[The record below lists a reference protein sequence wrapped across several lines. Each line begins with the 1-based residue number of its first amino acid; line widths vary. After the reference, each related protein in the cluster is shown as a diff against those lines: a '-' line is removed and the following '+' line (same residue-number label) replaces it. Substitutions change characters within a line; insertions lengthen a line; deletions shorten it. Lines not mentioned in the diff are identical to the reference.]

1 MSGWSGWSGW
11 SGSSGASGWSGWSG
25 WSGNSGWNASPGGGS
40 SPLVVDALTKSRG
53 GIVLTDDV
61 HAQIDPHPDSPQKS
75 GSGQSTW
82 PLMGDTKSMRRWDP
96 AARQAAGLFDLLS
109 GVDFTSYAASKG
121 ALDRSVLLLRS
132 PATPLVTMARPDKA
146 FFESQLPIVACW
158 AELREDR
165 ASEIL
170 TQMTPQLPFWGSV
183 VNLSPSRTPKTLEII
198 DMALAFACTV
208 VLRFKQAM
216 ACPRPADY
224 SALIQPIVP
233 TPGHSAYPSGHST
246 EAHMIAFV
254 LPKLITSDPKEQ
266 AHYAEQLERLAARI
280 AINRTV
286 AGLHFPADSHAGRV
300 MAKSLAEYFL
310 YMCSAV
316 AASDVNART
325 IDPNDAKVDFDPAFG
340 APTVGGVAIAG
351 LPGIPKSTS
360 PMSWIWEQAAKE
372 WEK

>member
-25 WSGNSGWNASPGGGS
+25 WSGNSGWNASPGGGA

-61 HAQIDPHPDSPQKS
+61 RAQIDPHPDTAQKS
-75 GSGQSTW
+75 GASTW
-82 PLMGDTKSMRRWDP
+82 PQMGDTKSMRRWDP
-96 AARQAAGLFDLLS
+96 SARQAAGLFDLLS
-109 GVDFTSYAASKG
+109 GVDFASHSAGKG
-121 ALDRSVLLLRS
+121 ALDRSVLMLR
-132 PATPLVTMARPDKA
+132 ATAAPLVTMVRPDKA
-146 FFESQLPIVACW
+146 FFENQVAIVASW

-183 VNLSPSRTPKTLEII
+183 VNLNPSRTPKTLEII
-198 DMALAFACTV
+198 DLALAFASTV

-224 SALIQPIVP
+224 SALIQPIVA
-233 TPGHSAYPSGHST
+233 TPAHSAYPSGHST

-254 LPKLITSDPKEQ
+254 LPKLITSDAAEQ

-300 MAKSLAEYFL
+300 LAKSLAEYFI
-310 YMCSAV
+310 YMCSGS
-316 AASDVNART
+316 AAAGVKART
-325 IDPNDAKVDFDPAFG
+325 INPDDAKAEFDPAFG
-340 APTVGGVAIAG
+340 GALIGGEPING
-351 LPGIPKSTS
+351 LPEVAKNMS

>member
-1 MSGWSGWSGW
+1 MSGWSGW

-25 WSGNSGWNASPGGGS
+25 WSGNSGWNASPGGAS
-40 SPLVVDALTKSRG
+40 NPLVVDALTKSRG
-53 GIVLTDDV
+53 GTVLTDDV
-61 HAQIDPHPDSPQKS
+61 RAQIDPHPDSSAKS
-75 GSGQSTW
+75 ASAQSTW

-96 AARQAAGLFDLLS
+96 SARQAAGLFDLLS
-109 GVDFTSYAASKG
+109 GVDFIGNVAVKG
-121 ALDRSVLLLRS
+121 AAADRAVLQLRAVS
-132 PATPLVTMARPDKA
+132 APLVTMIRPDKA
-146 FFESQLPIVACW
+146 FFERQIPSVASW

-170 TQMTPQLPFWGSV
+170 VQMTPQLPFWGSV

-198 DMALAFACTV
+198 DLALAFASTV

-224 SALIQPIVP
+224 SALIQPVVP

-254 LPKLITSDPKEQ
+254 LPKLLTSNLQEQ

-286 AGLHFPADSHAGRV
+286 AGLHFPVDSHAGRV
-300 MAKSLAEYFL
+300 LAKSLAEYFVH
-310 YMCSAV
+310 MCSGGAV
-316 AASDVNART
+316 GGVNART
-325 IDPNDAKVDFDPAFG
+325 VDPNDAKTDFDPAFG
-340 APTVGGVAIAG
+340 APTIGGELLTS
-351 LPGIPKSTS
+351 LPAVPKSTS

>member
-1 MSGWSGWSGW
+1 MSGWSGW
-11 SGSSGASGWSGWSG
+11 SGSSGTSGWSGWSG

-40 SPLVVDALTKSRG
+40 SPLVIDALIKSRG

-61 HAQIDPHPDSPQKS
+61 QAQIDPHPDSQSKTG
-75 GSGQSTW
+75 GSSTW
-82 PLMGDTKSMRRWDP
+82 PALGDTKSMRRWDP
-96 AARQAAGLFDLLS
+96 SARQAAGLFDLLS
-109 GVDFTSYAASKG
+109 GVDFISNVALKGATADRAVLQLRAAS
-121 ALDRSVLLLRS
+121 A
-132 PATPLVTMARPDKA
+132 PLVTMIRPDKA
-146 FFESQLPIVACW
+146 FFESQLPIVASW

-170 TQMTPQLPFWGSV
+170 VQMTPQLPFWTSV
-183 VNLSPSRTPKTLEII
+183 VNLNPSRTSKTLEII
-198 DMALAFACTV
+198 DLALAFASTV

-254 LPKLITSDPKEQ
+254 LPKLITSNLQEQ
-266 AHYAEQLERLAARI
+266 AHYALQLERLAARI

-300 MAKSLAEYFL
+300 LAKSLAEYFI
-310 YMCSAV
+310 YMCSGAV
-316 AASDVNART
+316 AGDVHSRT
-325 IDPNDAKVDFDPAFG
+325 IDPNDAKADFDPAFG
-340 APTVGGVAIAG
+340 GATMGGDAIAS
-351 LPGIPKSTS
+351 LPEVSKSTS
-360 PMSWIWEQAAKE
+360 PLSWMWEQAAKE